1 MACCFILVRSFKSSG
16 TRRGEGEGGGG
27 GSALGLCT
35 LSNTKYLVEN
45 FATVDPFLPNK
56 KVYSEP
62 CQTSKMERFAKL
74 VNTSTEHFN
83 KIIV

>member
-1 MACCFILVRSFKSSG
+1 MLLNFSCLLNHLEQDK
-16 TRRGEGEGGGG
+16 EWGGGG
-27 GSALGLCT
+27 GGRGST
-35 LSNTKYLVEN
+35 LTKYLVEN
-45 FATVDPFLPNK
+45 FATVDPFLPNA

>member
-1 MACCFILVRSFKSSG
+1 MLLNFSCLLNHLEQDKDWAG
-16 TRRGEGEGGGG
+16 GEGSTL
-27 GSALGLCT
+27 GSCT
-35 LSNTKYLVEN
+35 LSITKYLVEN
-45 FATVDPFLPNK
+45 FATVDPFLPNA

>member
-1 MACCFILVRSFKSSG
+1 MLLNFSCLLNHLEQDK
-16 TRRGEGEGGGG
+16 EWG
-27 GSALGLCT
+27 GST
-35 LSNTKYLVEN
+35 LTKYLVEN
-45 FATVDPFLPNK
+45 FATVDPFLPNA

-62 CQTSKMERFAKL
+62 CQTSTMERFAKL